1 MRCRGKWRYIET
13 ACNLLLHF
21 DRQVAV
27 DILRLVQCSHDGAL
41 FILEALDDC
50 EELLMLLGSIGKRN
64 GTDTLLHFISS
75 LIKLSLNS
83 GMVRSAPLLGGEL
96 SYIFMNYI
104 KIDIRNNSKKEL
116 KTKVCQTHDEIFV
129 SSFSVQHKNFVFGH
143 L

>member
-1 MRCRGKWRYIET
+1 MKPASPCFREKPLGRD
-13 ACNLLLHF
+13 A
-21 DRQVAV
+21 
-27 DILRLVQCSHDGAL
+27 GARTKTDTGGRVEHT
-41 FILEALDDC
+41 EAI
-50 EELLMLLGSIGKRN
+50 GRIGKRN

-116 KTKVCQTHDEIFV
+116 KMKVCQTHDEIFV

-143 L
+143 LLKYTKAV

>member
-1 MRCRGKWRYIET
+1 
-13 ACNLLLHF
+13 
-21 DRQVAV
+21 
-27 DILRLVQCSHDGAL
+27 
-41 FILEALDDC
+41 
-50 EELLMLLGSIGKRN
+50 MLLGSIGKRN

-104 KIDIRNNSKKEL
+104 KIDMHNNSKKEL
-116 KTKVCQTHDEIFV
+116 KMKVCQTHDEIFV

-143 L
+143 LLKYTKAV